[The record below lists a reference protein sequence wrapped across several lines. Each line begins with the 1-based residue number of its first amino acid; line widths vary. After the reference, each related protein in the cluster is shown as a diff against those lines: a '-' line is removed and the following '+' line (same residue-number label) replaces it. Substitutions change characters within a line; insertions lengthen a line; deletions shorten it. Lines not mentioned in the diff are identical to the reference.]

1 MTTQPVDLC
10 SVCNKPLGLN
20 YTVVTKSMGRIHKN
34 CDFGIN
40 LERAGHDP
48 VNHPTHYTDH
58 PSGIE
63 CIQVT
68 RHMTFNL
75 GNAVKYLWRAGKKDP
90 TIQDLEKARW
100 YILDEIIRLKRAQG
114 VELTEEEKQRK

>member
-1 MTTQPVDLC
+1 MIC
-10 SVCNKPLGLN
+10 SVCKLDGSTQS
-20 YTVVTKSMGRIHKN
+20 YGVTKSGGWICSDCQRSEAIAEMKQ
-34 CDFGIN
+34 
-40 LERAGHDP
+40 HDP
-48 VNHPTHYTDH
+48 VNHPRHYTDH

-100 YILDEIIRLKRAQG
+100 YIKDEIIRLKREQG
-114 VELTEEEKQRK
+114 LELTEEEQKRK